1 MSGYGN
7 EWLWEKLAG
16 ITVQNLNKHDFNAH
30 FFYTRKSALDFI
42 FDMVSDFKTFGI
54 GGSDTIRKLGIIDRL
69 LKDGKEVYDHWQ
81 EGLTKEEDLAIRLKH
96 GRCDCFLSSA
106 NAISATGEIVNVDGV
121 GNRTCAMTF
130 GPKQVILICGMN
142 KVTPDLESAL
152 RRIQEVAGPLRAKS
166 LEMDTPCAKTGIC
179 TDCNSP
185 QRICRVTTIL
195 HRRPMLTPVEIVLIN
210 EALGF

>member
-1 MSGYGN
+1 
-7 EWLWEKLAG
+7 
-16 ITVQNLNKHDFNAH
+16 
-30 FFYTRKSALDFI
+30 
-42 FDMVSDFKTFGI
+42 MVSDFKTFGI